1 MKGDGQKGGIAET
14 EADGAGRER
23 SRVVDVVDVVV
34 VAAGVVVVV
43 FMVVVAAAV
52 LVLVVVE
59 QVVMVVLEASAAAAA
74 VVVVVM
80 GVTVLAMVL
89 RAVVEWMYWCEPR

>member
-1 MKGDGQKGGIAET
+1 LKGDGQKGGLSET

-23 SRVVDVVDVVV
+23 SRLVDVDVVV
-34 VAAGVVVVV
+34 AGVVVVV
-43 FMVVVAAAV
+43 LMVVVAAAV
-52 LVLVVVE
+52 LVVVE
-59 QVVMVVLEASAAAAA
+59 VVMVVLEASAAAAA

-80 GVTVLAMVL
+80 GVAVSAMVL